1 MLSHFIHVQLFV
13 TLWTAAHQAAL
24 SMGIRQVRILE
35 WVARP
40 SSRDLPNLGIQ
51 SVSLMSLALAGGFF
65 TTSTTISLKIFGWE
79 SDFSSNKSLSALLP
93 GD

>member
-40 SSRDLPNLGIQ
+40 SSRGSSQPRDQIRVSYVSCVSRWVLYYQHHHFLENLWMG
-51 SVSLMSLALAGGFF
+51 V
-65 TTSTTISLKIFGWE
+65 
-79 SDFSSNKSLSALLP
+79 
-93 GD
+93 